1 MDQVNKKM
9 QMELFNNIR
18 REKNFIIGT
27 RDIDKKNYLI
37 YTYVEPINEQKKK
50 YNLVLDCIIDVITK
64 YYNGKT
70 LLHNIYVLQCSIL
83 MNI

>member
-1 MDQVNKKM
+1 MNQVDKNM
-9 QMELFNNIR
+9 HMELFNNIR
-18 REKNFIIGT
+18 RENNIIIGT
-27 RDIDKKNYLI
+27 REIDGKDYLI
-37 YTYVEPINEQKKK
+37 YTYVEPKDEQKKK
-50 YNLVLDCIIDVITK
+50 YNYVLDCIIDVITK